1 MPRII
6 EPRPEKSNPEQR
18 RGKRLPFVLGYVGL
32 LLLVTAFTIDV
43 WVDSCVASHQ
53 VAAWH
58 QVASACSRY
67 FAWHWLMGMALV
79 VLVIAWRIGRRD
91 IMRVIC
97 AMMVASSIAGL
108 SADFLRGMTGR
119 TRPYFT
125 EAPQGFYGVHDGS
138 RWLITKHAYNSFPS
152 GHTAAIT
159 GFAVPL
165 LLWRRRLVVVV
176 VPLIAVVA
184 AARIYLGAHHLS
196 DVIASMI
203 LGSIVAAW
211 VWRQIGS
218 GKWQLSAE
226 RFRQRRVP
234 A

>member
-6 EPRPEKSNPEQR
+6 EPLGAKSNPEQR

-32 LLLVTAFTIDV
+32 VLLVAAFTIDTS
-43 WVDSCVASHQ
+43 VDSW
-53 VAAWH
+53 VAAH
-58 QVASACSRY
+58 QVASWHQIASVCSRY
-67 FAWHWLMGMALV
+67 FAWHWLMGMALIG
-79 VLVIAWRIGRRD
+79 LAIAWRTGRRD

-97 AMMVASSIAGL
+97 AMMIASSIAGL

-125 EAPQGFYGVHDGS
+125 EVPQGFYGVHDGS
-138 RWLITKHAYNSFPS
+138 RWLIARHAYNSFPS

-165 LLWRRRLVVVV
+165 LLWRRRLVLVV
-176 VPLIAVVA
+176 VPLIAAVA

-203 LGSIVAAW
+203 LGSIIAAW
-211 VWRQIGS
+211 VWRQIS
-218 GKWQLSAE
+218 TEKWSFNGE
-226 RFRQRRVP
+226 RFRRQAR